1 MLKSGFRTYPYNTQ
15 FGCTSNYFAL
25 VSAHS
30 GDFLKVIVGW
40 DVAGRN
46 TSIQV
51 EYESYFR
58 WEAAGQRGESQETQ
72 EIQGR
77 VSWSENLCLTC
88 DFFVSFRTSEEQG
101 VTSFVWQIKSYG
113 SEAHEVTH
121 LVKKGSVP
129 VAPTGSGSTD
139 AHNLVTVQ
147 LCVVR
152 GSTDRTVHKN
162 RRRHT
167 FNF

>member
-30 GDFLKVIVGW
+30 GDFLKVSVGW

-51 EYESYFR
+51 VYESYFR
-58 WEAAGQRGESQETQ
+58 WEAVGQRGESQETQ

-101 VTSFVWQIKSYG
+101 VTSFVWQIKSYLYDRRDLTGKIVGKTGG
-113 SEAHEVTH
+113 SLRNIPKVIPTVTKSS
-121 LVKKGSVP
+121 LGLATSDKAIG
-129 VAPTGSGSTD
+129 
-139 AHNLVTVQ
+139 
-147 LCVVR
+147 VR
-152 GSTDRTVHKN
+152 RLP
-162 RRRHT
+162 
-167 FNF
+167 F

>member
-30 GDFLKVIVGW
+30 GDFLKVSVGW

-51 EYESYFR
+51 VYESYFR
-58 WEAAGQRGESQETQ
+58 WEAVRQRGESQETQ

-101 VTSFVWQIKSYG
+101 VTSFVWQIKSYTKDRLYLG
-113 SEAHEVTH
+113 TSKVPQGLISRVTD
-121 LVKKGSVP
+121 
-129 VAPTGSGSTD
+129 PTPPRPTLFRF
-139 AHNLVTVQ
+139 HWL
-147 LCVVR
+147 
-152 GSTDRTVHKN
+152 
-162 RRRHT
+162 
-167 FNF
+167 

>member
-30 GDFLKVIVGW
+30 GDFLKVSVGW

-51 EYESYFR
+51 VYESYFR
-58 WEAAGQRGESQETQ
+58 WEAVGQRGESQETQ

-113 SEAHEVTH
+113 IGLPSLFVLA
-121 LVKKGSVP
+121 LRASCAWGPMSC
-129 VAPTGSGSTD
+129 APRIRRVVLDHYWSFQ
-139 AHNLVTVQ
+139 NPTVGPS
-147 LCVVR
+147 LLGIYAR
-152 GSTDRTVHKN
+152 IG
-162 RRRHT
+162 
-167 FNF
+167 FN

>member
-1 MLKSGFRTYPYNTQ
+1 MLKSRFRTYPYNTQ

-30 GDFLKVIVGW
+30 GDFLKVSVGW

-51 EYESYFR
+51 VYESYFR
-58 WEAAGQRGESQETQ
+58 WEAVGQRGESQETQ

-101 VTSFVWQIKSYG
+101 VTSFVWQIKSYQE
-113 SEAHEVTH
+113 SQDYLILNIH
-121 LVKKGSVP
+121 L
-129 VAPTGSGSTD
+129 
-139 AHNLVTVQ
+139 
-147 LCVVR
+147 
-152 GSTDRTVHKN
+152 KN
-162 RRRHT
+162 WVSFFFSNEWIKERHDLLH
-167 FNF
+167 

>member
-30 GDFLKVIVGW
+30 GDFLKVSVGW

-51 EYESYFR
+51 VYESYFR
-58 WEAAGQRGESQETQ
+58 WEAVGQRGESQETQ

-101 VTSFVWQIKSYG
+101 VTSFVWQIKSYTMG
-113 SEAHEVTH
+113 KLSKYLTTILLSICVIITPMTWAGTWTFSPFLLKSISCH
-121 LVKKGSVP
+121 SF
-129 VAPTGSGSTD
+129 PT
-139 AHNLVTVQ
+139 TV
-147 LCVVR
+147 LFLET
-152 GSTDRTVHKN
+152 GN
-162 RRRHT
+162 
-167 FNF
+167 N